1 VQGSKGEEM
10 MDEHNFLKMIKQRGR
25 YRTQGEA
32 ARAANAVFG
41 TVKAWLSPSADDDM
55 RKVLPGDAEQLWR
68 YSPVMPLAAPVGGES
83 SQASAQSLHFILRVQ
98 QLGSYHSSSEARR
111 AACSVFSAL
120 AGSLPVE
127 PSRFL
132 GQVFP
137 PEIMRACRAASASWA
152 A

>member
-1 VQGSKGEEM
+1 MS
-10 MDEHNFLKMIKQRGR
+10 EHNFLKMIKQRGR
-25 YRTQGEA
+25 YGTQGEA

-41 TVKAWLSPSADDDM
+41 TVKAWLSPSAAADM

-68 YSPVMPLAAPVGGES
+68 YSPVTTLVAPVGGKS
-83 SQASAQSLHFILRVQ
+83 SRGASQSLHFILRVQ
-98 QLGSYHSSSEARR
+98 QLGSYHSSTEARR

-127 PSRFL
+127 PSIFL

-137 PEIMRACRAASASWA
+137 PEIMGACRAGSASWA